1 MVTRRARISQPLR
14 SAPSAIVK
22 RKVRTRPATW
32 TMTPFPI
39 RCSSG
44 MFFPSQAVMLNQ
56 VLSQSFDNT
65 CYPKTIVIKS

>member
-1 MVTRRARISQPLR
+1 
-14 SAPSAIVK
+14 VK

-44 MFFPSQAVMLNQ
+44 MFFPSQAVILNQ
-56 VLSQSFDNT
+56 VLSQSFDKT